1 MSKGPEVTDPLS
13 LLGYIPVARA
23 PLPDNYEAAVD
34 ALRACA
40 KHDASKKGGRPPF
53 FADALRA
60 CAKHDECQA
69 WDPKE
74 ALASYARQAAEADAI
89 RRMAVRIQVRAIRRC
104 GELLKEIERD
114 IAAASSD
121 PEAAVRVREYVASV
135 EAMRARAAKPVKPKA
150 TKRPAR

>member
-1 MSKGPEVTDPLS
+1 MTDPLS

-23 PLPDNYEAAVD
+23 PLPDNYEAAV
-34 ALRACA
+34 
-40 KHDASKKGGRPPF
+40 
-53 FADALRA
+53 DALRA

-89 RRMAVRIQVRAIRRC
+89 RRMAIRIGARAIRRC

-121 PEAAVRVREYVASV
+121 PEAAVRVREYVASA
-135 EAMRARAAKPVKPKA
+135 EAMRARAANKPVKPKA